1 MYPFNRSRRDLL
13 QSAFAAV
20 AIAAAGMPL
29 SASAQEKKLLI
40 GYWPI
45 AAGLPFF
52 AALNEGMFKA
62 EGVNVE
68 PVRFAGP
75 NQAVEA
81 LIAGRIDGCANGV
94 AITALALADAL
105 SPGMLKLVCLNF
117 ANEKYVLDQMIV
129 PVASSIKSIKELSGK
144 KVACGPGINNITLA
158 KTILERSGNTNF
170 QVVELPIGQLI
181 PALASGQVDAAYVLE
196 PSAVIGRLQGVTRSL
211 GAGVVSRYA
220 LGDPNIAW
228 IGGAAALSAKTIKDK
243 TELVPKFLKAYGAG
257 VDYVRKNGLQANKHL
272 AGYTALEGN
281 VAQEVPISGFIAHS
295 EVKSSD
301 IMAIQKL
308 FDLFTE
314 RKVFDKQINAA
325 QLLYKA

>member
-1 MYPFNRSRRDLL
+1 
-13 QSAFAAV
+13 
-20 AIAAAGMPL
+20 
-29 SASAQEKKLLI
+29 
-40 GYWPI
+40 
-45 AAGLPFF
+45 
-52 AALNEGMFKA
+52 
-62 EGVNVE
+62 
-68 PVRFAGP
+68 
-75 NQAVEA
+75 
-81 LIAGRIDGCANGV
+81 
-94 AITALALADAL
+94 
-105 SPGMLKLVCLNF
+105 
-117 ANEKYVLDQMIV
+117 
-129 PVASSIKSIKELSGK
+129 
-144 KVACGPGINNITLA
+144 VACGPGINNITLA